1 MNQELKISYETV
13 GGSSYLAITLPP
25 EAKLV
30 NYQLGMMMDNEI
42 KGFLPAFKRVM
53 NGETV
58 IYYNITSKIPLGQL
72 LEKRKLKRT
81 EFTYLIEGMLTAVRE
96 ASEYRLPE
104 SGLLLDP
111 EYIYMNPSTCEPG
124 IIFLPLSEQ
133 RGRTLRQLVQELVIH
148 GRIELSNDNF
158 IQVLLNVLNEEPFS
172 VKRMEE
178 CLQQFTSAVQFS
190 EKQQGNQQNVQGFEA
205 QSGSW
210 QRPQGSGMQQ
220 ESWQRA
226 QGQGVQQENWQR
238 PQGSGVQQESWQRT
252 QDQGVQQEGWQR
264 AQGQGMQYETGQALQ
279 ENLSANSAS
288 GEKEE
293 AKQKKG
299 FLKGKKNRPKPE
311 KGKKEAGNK
320 ASEEAVEDGFDPE
333 KAKKKFMLPQAVLM
347 VALAAGISFGLFTD
361 AAGGILVNHVLAAV
375 IAVAVLEVVFYRE
388 AYVNSKGE
396 KKTAEKG
403 KKSKKEAENKKKAK
417 KEKKTKPEA
426 KMDSRKRPK
435 LSGQQEPA
443 LEAAPK
449 RELRR
454 ETEAQEA
461 ARRETARQDME
472 RREAARREAERQEA
486 AYREMAGQKAEWQ
499 GNAGQNTGWQGN
511 SGSNMAWQEPV
522 SSSSSWQGAGWQN
535 SVQPG
540 FGPQAGNFGKDAE
553 DTQLAEET
561 ELWGE
566 DSLQGQGAPAYLE
579 FFENG
584 SITRIPLGK
593 PEGVIVGRLRSQAD
607 FVVTNARVGKVH
619 AKFFGQNGQ
628 YFVVDINS
636 KNGTFINGNGQRI
649 NSNVPYPLHD
659 NDRITLADSE
669 FTIRCP
675 QR

>member
-72 LEKRKLKRT
+72 LEKRKLKRA

-111 EYIYMNPSTCEPG
+111 EYIYVNPSTCEPG

-133 RGRTLRQLVQELVIH
+133 SGRTLRQLVQELVIH

-178 CLQQFTSAVQFS
+178 CLQQFISAAQFS
-190 EKQQGNQQNVQGFEA
+190 ETQQENRKSVQGFEA

-210 QRPQGSGMQQ
+210 QKPQGSGMQQ
-220 ESWQRA
+220 ENWQRT
-226 QGQGVQQENWQR
+226 QGFGMQQENWQR
-238 PQGSGVQQESWQRT
+238 AQGSGA
-252 QDQGVQQEGWQR
+252 QQEGWQR

-279 ENLSANSAS
+279 ENLSVNSAS

-311 KGKKEAGNK
+311 KGKKETGNK
-320 ASEEAVEDGFDPE
+320 APEETVEDGFDPE

-375 IAVAVLEVVFYRE
+375 IAVAVLEVVLYRE
-388 AYVNSKGE
+388 AYVNSKG

-403 KKSKKEAENKKKAK
+403 KKSKKEAENKKKVK
-417 KEKKTKPEA
+417 KEKKTKPEVN
-426 KMDSRKRPK
+426 MDSRKRPK

-443 LEAAPK
+443 LEAAPQ

-461 ARRETARQDME
+461 ARREAARQGT
-472 RREAARREAERQEA
+472 A
-486 AYREMAGQKAEWQ
+486 
-499 GNAGQNTGWQGN
+499 
-511 SGSNMAWQEPV
+511 GSNMAWQESV
-522 SSSSSWQGAGWQN
+522 SPSSAWQGAGWQN

-553 DTQLAEET
+553 DTQLADET

-593 PEGVIVGRLRSQAD
+593 PEGVIIGRLRSQAD

-636 KNGTFINGNGQRI
+636 KNGTFINGSGQRI